1 MEKCGKE
8 ESNLGWS
15 VKSEDWLPR
24 RGARVTEVLSAKMW
38 WVSSRKIWLNE
49 REGAFK
55 CYMDSLFLAFR
66 RKLTRV

>member
-1 MEKCGKE
+1 MLVTREKRGRGFITLEKCGKE

-38 WVSSRKIWLNE
+38 
-49 REGAFK
+49 
-55 CYMDSLFLAFR
+55 
-66 RKLTRV
+66 